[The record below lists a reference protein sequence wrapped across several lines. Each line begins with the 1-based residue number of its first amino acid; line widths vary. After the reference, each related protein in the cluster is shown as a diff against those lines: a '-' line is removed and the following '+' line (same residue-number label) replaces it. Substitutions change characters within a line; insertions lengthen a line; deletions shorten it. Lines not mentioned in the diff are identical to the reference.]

1 MGLRILVIDRD
12 DERALALEGALHDAG
27 YRVVGRVASGDDAV
41 KRVREVAPDL
51 IIVDVES
58 PDRDTIESMRAVLQ
72 DQPRPVV
79 MFVDRDDGTLAEEAI
94 RAGVSSY
101 IVDGLKTRQVKPIIQ
116 VAVAQ
121 FQRYQALREELEQAR
136 NDLKNRKLI
145 ERAKGILME
154 QRGLGE
160 AEAYRALRR
169 LAMEQNKR
177 LAEIAES
184 LVSVADLLKASR

>member
-1 MGLRILVIDRD
+1 VGFRILLIDRD
-12 DERALALEGALHDAG
+12 DERAASLEAALHASG
-27 YRVVGRVASGDDAV
+27 YRVVGRVVSGDDALR
-41 KRVREVAPDL
+41 RVRELAPDL

-72 DQPRPVV
+72 DRPRPVV
-79 MFVDRDDGTLAEEAI
+79 MFVDRDEGTLAEEAI

-101 IVDGLKTRQVKPIIQ
+101 IVDGLKTLQVKPIIQ

-121 FQRYQALREELEQAR
+121 FRHYQALREELDQAR
-136 NDLKNRKLI
+136 TDLKNRKLI

-184 LVSVADLLKASR
+184 LVSVADLLKAPR